1 MSGNWDLASHAAQ
14 PKQTK
19 KNTKE
24 YFPYLLM
31 FKKSLNSMSSYE
43 SLFFDC
49 PTHLLSPFRSE
60 AWVLEFWKHGLYNL
74 FNNSL
79 PSIFLGFISSW
90 NLVNIIPPG
99 FILQEKIGHLSFLSF
114 FMFFCL
120 FVLLS
125 GKFLDWSSKWSI
137 IDFIISA
144 TVFLNFKSSYF
155 LTVPF

>member
-24 YFPYLLM
+24 SFPYLLM

-79 PSIFLGFISSW
+79 PSIFLGFFFLLELSKYYTSW
-90 NLVNIIPPG
+90 IYFTRKNWT
-99 FILQEKIGHLSFLSF
+99 FIFSFLFYVFLSF
-114 FMFFCL
+114 CSTFWKVPWLIFQMIYYWLYNFCNCL
-120 FVLLS
+120 F
-125 GKFLDWSSKWSI
+125 KF
-137 IDFIISA
+137 
-144 TVFLNFKSSYF
+144 
-155 LTVPF
+155 